1 MNALCFLFDTVV
13 GLFIWLVIG
22 SVILTW
28 LVAFNVV
35 DPRNQIVYQIG
46 SFLQRVTEPALKP
59 IRNLL
64 PSMGGLDIS
73 PVILIIGLMF
83 VQNLVVRDIL
93 GCF

>member
-13 GLFIWLVIG
+13 GLFIWLIIG

-28 LVAFNVV
+28 LVTFNVV

-46 SFLQRVTEPALKP
+46 SFLQRVTEPALRP

-64 PSMGGLDIS
+64 PAMGGLDIS

-83 VQNLVVRDIL
+83 IQNLVVRDIL

>member
-22 SVILTW
+22 SVILSW
-28 LVAFNVV
+28 LVNFNVV

-73 PVILIIGLMF
+73 PVVLIIGLMF
-83 VQNLVVRDIL
+83 IQNLVVRDVL

>member
-13 GLFIWLVIG
+13 GLFIWLIIG

-46 SFLQRVTEPALKP
+46 SFLQRVTEPALRP

-64 PSMGGLDIS
+64 PAMGGLDIS
-73 PVILIIGLMF
+73 PVLLIIGLMF

>member
-1 MNALCFLFDTVV
+1 MFALCQLVDTVV
-13 GLFIWLVIG
+13 GIFIWLIIG
-22 SVILTW
+22 SVILSW

-46 SFLQRVTEPALKP
+46 SFLQRITEPALRP

-83 VQNLVVRDIL
+83 IQNLLLQDIL
-93 GCF
+93 RCY